1 LHPAAHSAIHEKFK
15 YVSCDYK
22 MDWTRFP
29 SLTAL
34 RAFSVLS
41 ETGSVVAA
49 GAALN
54 VSHAAISQQ
63 IKALE
68 AHMGV
73 ALVDRS
79 ARALALTAEGEE
91 LAQALRVGFETMARS
106 VEALTGADADRAVHV
121 STTQL
126 FAMTWLMPRLLDFQ
140 TKNPGVDLMV
150 NPSADLNDPS
160 PGGIDVALR
169 FGSGDWPG
177 LEAEMLVPTDSVIT
191 AAPSL
196 VGDCVISSPA
206 DLLQFPWLDE
216 LGRSESTDWLRKHG
230 VTEGRAKSITQVPGN
245 LMLDGALAGQGVI
258 STAMSSV
265 EAEVAAGRLRVLFR
279 DKGETGYHIVT
290 RPGVLRPK
298 AKAFLMWL
306 RRQKNGSSPASK

>member
-1 LHPAAHSAIHEKFK
+1 
-15 YVSCDYK
+15 
-22 MDWTRFP
+22 
-29 SLTAL
+29 
-34 RAFSVLS
+34 
-41 ETGSVVAA
+41 
-49 GAALN
+49 
-54 VSHAAISQQ
+54 
-63 IKALE
+63 
-68 AHMGV
+68 MGV